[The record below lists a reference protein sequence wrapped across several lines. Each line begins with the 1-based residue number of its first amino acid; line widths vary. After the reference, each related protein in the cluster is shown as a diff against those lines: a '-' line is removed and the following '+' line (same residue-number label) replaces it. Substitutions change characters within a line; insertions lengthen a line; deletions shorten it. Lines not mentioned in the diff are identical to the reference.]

1 VWFLSAGC
9 LPRKMLTLAHH
20 MNALPLLMSS
30 GLLAAA
36 QKKEHAST
44 GMGPFHALS
53 YSYKQLALAH

>member
-1 VWFLSAGC
+1 
-9 LPRKMLTLAHH
+9 MLTLAYH
-20 MNALPLLMSS
+20 MNALPLPMSS
-30 GLLAAA
+30 GLLTAA